1 MELLAPVAIV
11 NIATV
16 KKVIIKSGGMRY
28 CVHSWCDK
36 DRKLMD
42 SCDCDKEFR
51 TYLKKKAKERKENE
65 NKYHP

>member
-1 MELLAPVAIV
+1 
-11 NIATV
+11 
-16 KKVIIKSGGMRY
+16 MRY